1 MVGNTVRVTRPSRS
15 SPRKVSVSIRCEMPP
30 IIRFNSLKRCGPP
43 ISIMITNTLH
53 LSPTRASTEATARQ
67 LPSACGLGDRAGTL
81 VCSSVTEVLQSKKC
95 AFLRG
100 FRTVTHIAPVTNLYQ
115 RVTSTMKLLHIDS
128 SVLGPHSV
136 SRQVSAAIVE
146 RLREANPGLEVSYR
160 DLTLTPL
167 AHLSGPHL
175 AAGQGAA
182 PEAGLQA
189 DIVAGQTA
197 LEEFQAAEII
207 VLGAPMYNFTI
218 PSQLKAW
225 IDRILV
231 AGKTFKYSAQ
241 GVEGLAAGKRV
252 IVAISRGGFYGPG
265 TPAAVGEHLETYL
278 RWVFG
283 FIGISNP
290 EFISADGIQV
300 GPEHREKAVAGALK
314 AAGDLNAA

>member
-1 MVGNTVRVTRPSRS
+1 
-15 SPRKVSVSIRCEMPP
+15 
-30 IIRFNSLKRCGPP
+30 
-43 ISIMITNTLH
+43 
-53 LSPTRASTEATARQ
+53 
-67 LPSACGLGDRAGTL
+67 
-81 VCSSVTEVLQSKKC
+81 
-95 AFLRG
+95 
-100 FRTVTHIAPVTNLYQ
+100 
-115 RVTSTMKLLHIDS
+115 MKLLHIDS

-146 RLREANPGLEVSYR
+146 RLRKANPGLEVSYR

-175 AAGQGAA
+175 AAGQEAA

-197 LEEFQAAEII
+197 LEEFLAADVI

-231 AGKTFKYSAQ
+231 AGKTFKYGAQ
-241 GVEGLAAGKRV
+241 GVEGLAGNKRV

-283 FIGISNP
+283 FIGIKSP
-290 EFISADGIQV
+290 EFISADGIQI
-300 GPEHREKAVAGALK
+300 GPEHREKAVANALE
-314 AAGDLNAA
+314 AASNLNAA

>member
-1 MVGNTVRVTRPSRS
+1 
-15 SPRKVSVSIRCEMPP
+15 
-30 IIRFNSLKRCGPP
+30 
-43 ISIMITNTLH
+43 
-53 LSPTRASTEATARQ
+53 
-67 LPSACGLGDRAGTL
+67 
-81 VCSSVTEVLQSKKC
+81 
-95 AFLRG
+95 
-100 FRTVTHIAPVTNLYQ
+100 
-115 RVTSTMKLLHIDS
+115 MKLLHIDS

-136 SRQVSAAIVE
+136 SRQVSAAIVD
-146 RLREANPGLEVSYR
+146 RLRQSTSGLEVSYR

-167 AHLSGPHL
+167 AHLTGSHL
-175 AAGQGAA
+175 AAGQGATPDA
-182 PEAGLQA
+182 SLRE
-189 DIVAGQTA
+189 DIAAGQTV
-197 LEEFQAAEII
+197 LEEFLAADVI

-241 GVEGLAAGKRV
+241 GVEGLAGNKRV

-283 FIGISNP
+283 FIGIKDP

-314 AAGDLNAA
+314 AASDLNAA